1 MRYILFLFIALFS
14 VTGYAQDSIPSVITD
29 SVRPNKR
36 PIKEVKIWRDGVQYD
51 ANDID
56 VVIAFDN
63 CESSATIYYKLSDS
77 TGAIVADGNITI
89 AGADYRE
96 WVAKPFHNRTATNYA
111 MRYLNLQEAARR
123 RAIRTA
129 KTALTVTQ

>member
-1 MRYILFLFIALFS
+1 MKYLLILFIALFS
-14 VTGYAQDSIPSVITD
+14 VSGYAQDSIPSVIAD
-29 SVRPNKR
+29 STRPNKR

-89 AGADYRE
+89 AGDDYKE

-111 MRYLNLQEAARR
+111 MKHLNLQEAARR
-123 RAIRTA
+123 RAIRATRA
-129 KTALTVTQ
+129 ASTVTQ

>member
-1 MRYILFLFIALFS
+1 MRYILILFIALFS
-14 VTGYAQDSIPSVITD
+14 VTGYAQDSTAVVAD
-29 SVRPNKR
+29 STRPNKR

-77 TGAIVADGNITI
+77 TGQIVADGNITI
-89 AGADYRE
+89 AGDDYRE

-111 MRYLNLQEAARR
+111 MKHLNLQEAARR
-123 RAIRTA
+123 RTIRAAA
-129 KTALTVTQ
+129 KVTQ

>member
-1 MRYILFLFIALFS
+1 MRYIFILFIALFS
-14 VTGYAQDSIPSVITD
+14 VTGYAQDSTAID
-29 SVRPNKR
+29 SIRQNKR
-36 PIKEVKIWRDGVQYD
+36 PIKEVKIWRNGVQYD

-111 MRYLNLQEAARR
+111 MKHLKLQETARR

-129 KTALTVTQ
+129 KAAATVTQ

>member
-1 MRYILFLFIALFS
+1 MRYILILFVALFS
-14 VTGYAQDSIPSVITD
+14 VTGYAQDSIPAVVD

-77 TGAIVADGNITI
+77 TGAIVADGNII
-89 AGADYRE
+89 ISGADYIN
-96 WVAKPFHNRTATNYA
+96 WASKPNHNRTATNYA
-111 MRYLNLQEAARR
+111 MKHLNLQEAARR

-129 KTALTVTQ
+129 KAAATVTQ

>member
-1 MRYILFLFIALFS
+1 MRYIFIVFIALFS
-14 VTGYAQDSIPSVITD
+14 VTGYAQDSTAID
-29 SVRPNKR
+29 SIRPNKR

-77 TGAIVADGNITI
+77 TGQIVADGNITI
-89 AGADYRE
+89 AGSDYRE

-111 MRYLNLQEAARR
+111 MKHLNLQEAARR
-123 RAIRTA
+123 RAIRATRA
-129 KTALTVTQ
+129 SATVTQ

>member
-1 MRYILFLFIALFS
+1 MRYILILFVAIFS
-14 VTGYAQDSIPSVITD
+14 VTGYAQDSIPSVVTD

-77 TGAIVADGNITI
+77 TGAIVADGNIII

-96 WVAKPFHNRTATNYA
+96 WASKPNHNRTATNYA
-111 MRYLNLQEAARR
+111 MKYLNLQETARR

-129 KTALTVTQ
+129 KAAATITQ

>member
-1 MRYILFLFIALFS
+1 MRYILILFIALFS
-14 VTGYAQDSIPSVITD
+14 VTGYAQDSTAVD
-29 SVRPNKR
+29 SIRPNKR

-77 TGAIVADGNITI
+77 TGQIVADGNITI
-89 AGADYRE
+89 SGADYLN
-96 WVAKPFHNRTATNYA
+96 WASKPNHNRTATNYA
-111 MRYLNLQEAARR
+111 MRYLNLQETARR

-129 KTALTVTQ
+129 KATATVTQ